1 MRSSEGEVYDLGLA
15 VERTALSWQ
24 RTILALV
31 VASAVAARYVSHQVS
46 GLLPLVLGLSGVVS
60 GLFAL
65 YWVRRRYRRLNRALI
80 KNGDIHIA
88 DGVPLVLVAVS
99 LICVGVLAALYV
111 FGR

>member
-1 MRSSEGEVYDLGLA
+1 
-15 VERTALSWQ
+15 
-24 RTILALV
+24 
-31 VASAVAARYVSHQVS
+31 
-46 GLLPLVLGLSGVVS
+46 VS